1 MRSAMPT
8 QLSSVPLTAV
18 RARCG
23 WAFHAFRYANSVVIR
38 SAISGQS
45 ALWVGASCVPLCQV
59 SFVTRSANSGQ
70 AHCGWACHAFR
81 YAKSVLSRDPL
92 TAARAHGGWARHAF
106 RYAKSVLSR
115 DPLTAARAL
124 CGWARHAFCYANSVV
139 IRSAISGQGP
149 WWVGVSRVPL
159 CQVSFVTRSA
169 NSGQALCGWARHAFR
184 YANSVVIRSAIS
196 GQGPWWVGV
205 SRVPLTAARAHGGWA
220 CHAFR

>member
-8 QLSSVPLTAV
+8 QLSSVPLTAA

-23 WAFHAFRYANSVVIR
+23 WACHAFRYANSVVIR
-38 SAISGQS
+38 SA
-45 ALWVGASCVPLCQV
+45 
-59 SFVTRSANSGQ
+59 NSGQ
-70 AHCGWACHAFR
+70 
-81 YAKSVLSRDPL
+81 
-92 TAARAHGGWARHAF
+92 
-106 RYAKSVLSR
+106 
-115 DPLTAARAL
+115 AL
-124 CGWARHAFCYANSVV
+124 CGWARHAFRYANSVV

-184 YANSVVIRSAIS
+184 YAKSVL
-196 GQGPWWVGV
+196 
-205 SRVPLTAARAHGGWA
+205 SRDPLTAARAHGGWA